1 MLATLRE
8 TMEVE
13 ADEGVSV
20 DVKSLKIEAIREELE
35 YGGSR
40 LRSVLRKLEL
50 PWACL
55 SSAQDT
61 KPKRLGAVRWPK

>member
-1 MLATLRE
+1 MLATYRE

-13 ADEGVSV
+13 ADDGVSF

-35 YGGSR
+35 YGESR